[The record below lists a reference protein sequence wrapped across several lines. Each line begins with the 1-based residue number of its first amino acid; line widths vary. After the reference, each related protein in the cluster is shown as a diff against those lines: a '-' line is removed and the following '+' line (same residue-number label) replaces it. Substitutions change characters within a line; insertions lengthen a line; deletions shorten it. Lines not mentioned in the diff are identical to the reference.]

1 MRKSVNVLT
10 LCAAA
15 GTVAFAA
22 ACGNGTGPATSR
34 NNPGSGSSTLRVV
47 ADIDANDD
55 PAVIGGF
62 STDYQVSVRDA
73 TGSPV
78 SGAAVTIS
86 NPNLPGGK
94 VTLPETGTGSGD
106 YLITGNTFP
115 SGDFRLDVVQGAQG
129 VNNVRGV
136 IVGGPGVHTITM
148 PRANDTLVVFQ
159 PIMVRW
165 TVPSRAKSAEMETR
179 DFGPTTFPDTG
190 AYQVPGPSSQARP
203 DQRVRV
209 YRFNEVD
216 IAGGRLGSRLRVTVR
231 KTVEPI
237 VVK

>member
-1 MRKSVNVLT
+1 
-10 LCAAA
+10 
-15 GTVAFAA
+15 
-22 ACGNGTGPATSR
+22 
-34 NNPGSGSSTLRVV
+34 
-47 ADIDANDD
+47 
-55 PAVIGGF
+55 
-62 STDYQVSVRDA
+62 
-73 TGSPV
+73 
-78 SGAAVTIS
+78 
-86 NPNLPGGK
+86 
-94 VTLPETGTGSGD
+94 
-106 YLITGNTFP
+106 
-115 SGDFRLDVVQGAQG
+115 
-129 VNNVRGV
+129 V

-148 PRANDTLVVFQ
+148 PSANDTLVVFQ

-165 TVPSRAKSAEMETR
+165 TVPSRAKSVELETR

-216 IAGGRLGSRLRVTVR
+216 IAGGLLGSRLRVTVR